1 MINLSSETFST
12 ASGKK
17 SEVIVR
23 PADLYDNLPRERER
37 KRERKRER
45 ERERERGR
53 ERGLKSTAADRNS
66 TVVSQYSVLMLSSR
80 RGHSID
86 VSNNIDVYP
95 CGFFLQML
103 LKSLVF
109 RTVSSFFIAIH
120 GFSEISRKLLKK
132 GSVI

>member
-17 SEVIVR
+17 SEVIVS

-37 KRERKRER
+37 KRERKR

-120 GFSEISRKLLKK
+120 WFSEISRKLLKK

>member
-17 SEVIVR
+17 SEVIVS

-37 KRERKRER
+37 KRERKR

-95 CGFFLQML
+95 CRFFLQML

>member
-45 ERERERGR
+45 ERERGR

-80 RGHSID
+80 RDHSID

>member
-37 KRERKRER
+37 KRERKR

>member
-37 KRERKRER
+37 KRERKR

-95 CGFFLQML
+95 CRFFLQML

>member
-17 SEVIVR
+17 SEVIVS

-37 KRERKRER
+37 KRERKR

>member
-1 MINLSSETFST
+1 MINLGSETFST

-23 PADLYDNLPRERER
+23 PADLYDNLPRER
-37 KRERKRER
+37 KREKEREK

>member
-12 ASGKK
+12 ASGRK

-45 ERERERGR
+45 ERERGR

-66 TVVSQYSVLMLSSR
+66 TVVSQYSTLMLSSR

-95 CGFFLQML
+95 CRFFLQML

>member
-23 PADLYDNLPRERER
+23 PADLYDNLPRERE
-37 KRERKRER
+37 KEREKERER

>member
-17 SEVIVR
+17 SEVIVS

-95 CGFFLQML
+95 CRFFLQML

-120 GFSEISRKLLKK
+120 WFSEISRKLLKK

>member
-12 ASGKK
+12 ASRKK

-23 PADLYDNLPRERER
+23 RADLYDNLPREKE
-37 KRERKRER
+37 
-45 ERERERGR
+45 R

-66 TVVSQYSVLMLSSR
+66 TVVSQYSTLMLSSR

>member
-12 ASGKK
+12 ASGRK

-23 PADLYDNLPRERER
+23 PADLYDNLPRERE
-37 KRERKRER
+37 KEREKER

-66 TVVSQYSVLMLSSR
+66 TVVSQYSTLMLSSR

-86 VSNNIDVYP
+86 VSNNIDIYP